1 MLRGKSIELVERC
14 PECGSIN
21 IIHDLDRGEIVCGS
35 CGLVIQER
43 KVSLQPEWRG
53 FTPEERE
60 SRSRVGTPTIYLL
73 HDKGLPTTITRIG
86 RDAFGKKLPES
97 KRYQM
102 SRLRKW
108 QIFSRAQSSEERNL
122 ATALSEIELCASHIC
137 APAHVRE
144 KAAFIYRKVLEK
156 GLVRGRSIK
165 DMAAA
170 ALYAA
175 CKIVGIPRTLREVA
189 GPNRRKQKDVARCY
203 RLIINKLNIKV
214 PIPDGKMFVSKI
226 AQAVGIS
233 VETQGLALEI
243 LREAKKRGVTRGK
256 SPIGTAA
263 AALYIACLLNDEK
276 RSQGDIAHAADITE
290 VTVRNRYKEL
300 VQQLNLNLNDARK
313 LKR

>member
-1 MLRGKSIELVERC
+1 MPRGKSIGLVERC

-43 KVSLQPEWRG
+43 KVSLQPEWRS

-60 SRSRVGTPTIYLL
+60 SRSRVGIPTTYLL
-73 HDKGLPTTITRIG
+73 HDKGLPTTITRID

-102 SRLRKW
+102 YRLRKW

-170 ALYAA
+170 ALHAA

-189 GPNRRKQKDVARCY
+189 GPNRRKQKDIARCY

-214 PIPDGKMFVSKI
+214 PIPDGK
-226 AQAVGIS
+226 
-233 VETQGLALEI
+233 I

-256 SPIGTAA
+256 SPISTAA

-300 VQQLNLNLNDARK
+300 VQQLGLSVQDARK
-313 LKR
+313 AKSAQIKRNTLH